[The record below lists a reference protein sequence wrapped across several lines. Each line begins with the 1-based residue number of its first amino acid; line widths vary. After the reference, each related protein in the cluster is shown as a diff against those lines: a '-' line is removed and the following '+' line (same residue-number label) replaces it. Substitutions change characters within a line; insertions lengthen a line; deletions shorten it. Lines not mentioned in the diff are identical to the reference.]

1 MDIEKDFS
9 EIANYAHMWH
19 WLPDW
24 TIVEDIYKIFPD
36 AYSVLT
42 PFAYTYLEE
51 LIRSLTSDYIKPIQ
65 DKDGKSNKRVEMKLI
80 NLAIS
85 ENDNE
90 ELINMLQEYKKY
102 FGVIKETD
110 RGDNRNSVNHGI
122 MHPNTWTKESF
133 EKLIHDIARISKYAK
148 F

>member
-1 MDIEKDFS
+1 MNIEKDFS

-24 TIVEDIYKIFPD
+24 TIVEEIYKTFPD
-36 AYSVLT
+36 SYSVLT

-65 DKDGKSNKRVEMKLI
+65 DKNGKSNKRVGMKLI

-85 ENDNE
+85 ENDDE

-102 FGVIKETD
+102 FDVVKETD
-110 RGDNRNSVNHGI
+110 IGDNRNSVNHGI
-122 MHPNTWTKESF
+122 IHPNTWTKKSF
-133 EKLIHDIARISKYAK
+133 EKLIHDIARISKFAR